1 MSRLRI
7 TARPTIAAA
16 AAVLMLAAGPA
27 AAWEQQGGAEQGG
40 GLRALPSG
48 GLMLKDVPS
57 TDSTVESLPGV
68 RLNPQARDGGGANCT
83 QKRVSSLGYG
93 ASGDYGSG
101 TLSECSF
108 GNFTFST
115 MRPDPQPWVPG
126 QPTPFGN

>member
-1 MSRLRI
+1 MPRLRS
-7 TARPTIAAA
+7 TMLPVIAAA
-16 AAVLMLAAGPA
+16 SASIMLALAGPA

-48 GLMLKDVPS
+48 GLMLKDVPA

-68 RLNPQARDGGGANCT
+68 RLNPQARASGGSNCT
-83 QKRVSSLGYG
+83 QRRVSSFDGPG
-93 ASGDYGSG
+93 NDYRSG
-101 TLSECSF
+101 TLAECSF

-126 QPTPFGN
+126 MPTPFNN